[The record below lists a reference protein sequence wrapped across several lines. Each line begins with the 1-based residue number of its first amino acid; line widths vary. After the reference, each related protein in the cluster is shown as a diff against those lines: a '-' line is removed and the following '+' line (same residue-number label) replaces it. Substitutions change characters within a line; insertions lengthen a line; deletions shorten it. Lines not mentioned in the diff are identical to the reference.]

1 MADID
6 FNNPQGPTNPN
17 QASLLGPIGQ
27 GLGSL
32 SDAITSE
39 AKDSFDS
46 VSNAKI
52 KILLAQRKPQR
63 I

>member
-46 VSNAKI
+46 LSLRGFPRSYVLI
-52 KILLAQRKPQR
+52 VL
-63 I
+63 